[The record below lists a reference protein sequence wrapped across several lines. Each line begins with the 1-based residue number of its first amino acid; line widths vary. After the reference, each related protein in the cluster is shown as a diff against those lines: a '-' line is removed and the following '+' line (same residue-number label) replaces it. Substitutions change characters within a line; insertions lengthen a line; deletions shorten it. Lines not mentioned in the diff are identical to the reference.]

1 MPDYGTNEVADQAIA
16 MMMALVRKV
25 VIMNKYTKEVKWDYT
40 HSIPIKRNSEM
51 TVGVVGLGRIGCN
64 FAQKAHY
71 LGFNII
77 GYDPYYKENEE
88 TKFII
93 PATIDE
99 IIKRSDIISIHCP
112 LDGNKNLFDAT
123 AFKCMKKTAY
133 IINVSRGGIINE
145 KDLDE
150 ALTNKEIAGA
160 ALDCVEF
167 EPMMPTS
174 PLLKHENLIISPHM
188 GWYSEEAALE
198 LKHKVAE
205 EAVRFASGERVHY
218 PVNKLK

>member
-1 MPDYGTNEVADQAIA
+1 MKVIITDCDHTSIDIEKKIFNEANLEFELKQCKTEEDLINQCKDGDIFINQYAPITRKVMEKLPNLKMVVRYGVGVNNVDIGGATDLGIQICNVPDYGTNEVADQAIA

-25 VIMNKYTKEVKWDYT
+25 VIMDKYTKEVKWDYT

-77 GYDPYYKENEE
+77 GYDPYYKEKEE

-112 LDGNKNLFDAT
+112 LDG
-123 AFKCMKKTAY
+123 
-133 IINVSRGGIINE
+133 
-145 KDLDE
+145 
-150 ALTNKEIAGA
+150 
-160 ALDCVEF
+160 
-167 EPMMPTS
+167 
-174 PLLKHENLIISPHM
+174 
-188 GWYSEEAALE
+188 
-198 LKHKVAE
+198 
-205 EAVRFASGERVHY
+205 
-218 PVNKLK
+218 